1 MELSSHCLA
10 PRLVV
15 SEFGVS
21 LGLVVW

>member
-10 PRLVV
+10 PRIVV
-15 SEFGVS
+15 TVFGVS